1 MIVSPEALQSFLALL
16 FGFGVAGLLATGY
29 QAAARQPLSFSLLE
43 QGPKPAAFAA
53 IPVLAFAAPFLIMR
67 VTLFAP
73 PDRRRFLAVMVATV
87 MAGIWSLM
95 SGTVVIMAL
104 EALR

>member
-1 MIVSPEALQSFLALL
+1 MIVSSESLQLFLALL

-29 QAAARQPLSFSLLE
+29 QLAVRQPLSFSLLE

-67 VTLFAP
+67 ITLLAP
-73 PDRRRFLAVMVATV
+73 PDKRRFLAVMAATV

-95 SGTVVIMAL
+95 SGTVVVMAL